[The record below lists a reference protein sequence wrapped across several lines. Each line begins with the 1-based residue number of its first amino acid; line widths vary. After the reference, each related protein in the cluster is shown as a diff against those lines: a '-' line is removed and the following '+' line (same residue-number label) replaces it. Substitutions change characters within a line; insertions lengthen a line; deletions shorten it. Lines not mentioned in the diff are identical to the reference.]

1 MIRSKD
7 LWGDSRD
14 FVIGETM
21 LESGFIILSKRLYSY
36 FWNYMCM
43 PKFSLL
49 YSIVFEKVNT
59 CVEFVQ
65 LEEQACGGVSLSYL

>member
-1 MIRSKD
+1 MCPPTKLGLKVNESKD

-43 PKFSLL
+43 PKLAYCILL
-49 YSIVFEKVNT
+49 YLKKSTRAWNSF
-59 CVEFVQ
+59 
-65 LEEQACGGVSLSYL
+65 S

>member
-1 MIRSKD
+1 M
-7 LWGDSRD
+7 
-14 FVIGETM
+14 IGETM

-65 LEEQACGGVSLSYL
+65 LEEQACRSFFVLFIDKLLLARQLT

>member
-1 MIRSKD
+1 M
-7 LWGDSRD
+7 
-14 FVIGETM
+14 IGETM
-21 LESGFIILSKRLYSY
+21 LESGSIILSKRLYSY

-65 LEEQACGGVSLSYL
+65 LEEQACVGVSLSYL

>member
-1 MIRSKD
+1 M
-7 LWGDSRD
+7 
-14 FVIGETM
+14 IGETM

-49 YSIVFEKVNT
+49 YSIVFEKVNIRSARGT
-59 CVEFVQ
+59 SVRRSFFVLFIDKLLLARQ
-65 LEEQACGGVSLSYL
+65 LT